1 MENFNT
7 DQMEGK
13 DIIILDKK
21 LIPILAGNHDGQI
34 FLIN

>member
-1 MENFNT
+1 MENFNI

-13 DIIILDKK
+13 DIIILDKN
-21 LIPILAGNHDGQI
+21 LTPILVGNHDGQI